1 MSRRLLI
8 NLIAAVVAISSATAA
23 SRTALGDSSE
33 RWGLVDISV
42 ACIRTAP
49 AHSSELAT
57 QALCGTPLR
66 VDADSGEWRKV
77 TLPDGYEGFVNS
89 SSIVELTPE
98 QFSAWRKSQR
108 LIVTAPGQIT
118 VVADTLA
125 EGARNAVSD
134 LIGGCIVEALGRGD
148 SWQEIAMP
156 NGRRGFIPADASDNL
171 LAVSHRGFSAEKVLS
186 TAYAMTG
193 TPYLWGGT
201 SAKSP
206 DCSGLVKCCW
216 LACGIIVPRDASQQ
230 ALVGNEVDPDD
241 SASWQLADLLFF
253 TNAAGRV
260 THVAI
265 YDTDGIFVHSSGRV
279 RRSHVDPDHKD
290 YDGRSPVIVRRY
302 ADAVG
307 QPGII
312 SVHNHPWYTE

>member
-1 MSRRLLI
+1 M
-8 NLIAAVVAISSATAA
+8 AAVVAISSATAA
-23 SRTALGDSSE
+23 TRTALSDSSE

-42 ACIRTAP
+42 SCIRTAP

-66 VDADSGEWRKV
+66 IYADSGEWRKV
-77 TLPDGYEGFVNS
+77 ELPDGYEGYVNS
-89 SSIVELTPE
+89 SSIVELTSE
-98 QFSAWRKSQR
+98 QLDAWRKSKR
-108 LIVTAPGQIT
+108 LIVTVPGQIT

-134 LIGGCIVEALGRGD
+134 LVGGCIVEALSRGD
-148 SWQEIAMP
+148 RWQEIAMP
-156 NGRRGFIPADASDNL
+156 DGRRGFIPADAADDL
-171 LAVSHRGFSAEKVLS
+171 IAVAQRGFSAEKVLS

-216 LACGIIVPRDASQQ
+216 LACGIIVPRDALQQ
-230 ALVGNEVDPDD
+230 ALVGDEVDPDD
-241 SASWQLADLLFF
+241 SASWQPADLLFF

-260 THVAI
+260 IHVAI
-265 YDTDGIFVHSSGRV
+265 YDADGFFVHSSGSV
-279 RRSHVDPDHKD
+279 RRSHVDHDHAD

-307 QPGII
+307 RPGII
-312 SVHNHPWYTE
+312 AVHNHPWYVD